1 MLGALFKSG
10 FAKALRPITWGLVR
24 IRVHPDL
31 ITAIGVVGSIVAAV
45 MFAQGRLA
53 LAGAIVLLAGL
64 CDVLDG
70 EVARMGRR
78 GSKFGALL
86 DSTMDRYSEIFVAFG
101 ILWYF
106 ISHGWLWTSMA
117 LFFTLAGSLMVSY
130 VRARAEGLGEEC
142 TVGLMQR
149 PERVITIAAGAFIG
163 PKGLAAA
170 VWLIAVLANFT
181 VGERLWHVWKRTRR
195 LELNEGQ

>member
-1 MLGALFKSG
+1 MLGTLFKSG
-10 FAKALRPITWGLVR
+10 FARMLRPITWVLVR
-24 IRVHPDL
+24 VRVHPDI
-31 ITAIGVVGSIVAAV
+31 ITAIGVAGSIAAAV
-45 MFAQGRLA
+45 MFAKGRLA

-106 ISHGWLWTSMA
+106 FRQGWLWTSGV
-117 LFFTLAGSLMVSY
+117 LFFTLTGSLMVSY

-149 PERVITIAAGAFIG
+149 AERVICIAAGALIG
-163 PKGLAAA
+163 PKALAAA
-170 VWLIAVLANFT
+170 IWAIAVLANFT